1 MTTDTAAHSTL
12 ALTDEERLAELDLES
27 LQQLVGLVDYDA
39 TTDPFPVTG
48 WDAVVF
54 VVGNATQT
62 AHFYQSAFGMQ
73 LVAYSGPG
81 DRQPRP
87 QVVRAHQWL
96 VPVRHHRRRR
106 PEQPAARPPPRAR

>member
-48 WDAVVF
+48 MGRGGLRRGQRDADRALLPERVRH
-54 VVGNATQT
+54 A
-62 AHFYQSAFGMQ
+62 ARR
-73 LVAYSGPG
+73 LLRPG
-81 DRQPRP
+81 DGQP
-87 QVVRAHQWL
+87 
-96 VPVRHHRRRR
+96 
-106 PEQPAARPPPRAR
+106 